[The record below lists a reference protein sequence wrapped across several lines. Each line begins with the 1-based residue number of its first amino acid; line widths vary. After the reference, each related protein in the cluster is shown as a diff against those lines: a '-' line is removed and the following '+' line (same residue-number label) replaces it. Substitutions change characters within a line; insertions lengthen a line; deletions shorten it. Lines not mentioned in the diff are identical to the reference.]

1 MNDFTGL
8 GTGTGFNIAVLLQF
22 VDNAAGAAEPEPEFP
37 LKHGNGNNVLV
48 REPVENDII
57 HFIVPAVVFVEVRF
71 KGCIAVFA
79 EIDLVIGT
87 ALFFP
92 EINDRADLFFRDESA
107 VYALESPGTGFI
119 EHVAFAEQRFR
130 PRAVQNG
137 AGVYGAGN
145 LERYA
150 GGEIIFDK
158 PCDDIDTGALRR
170 KAVRAAR
177 FALRLLCLFA
187 S

>member
-8 GTGTGFNIAVLLQF
+8 GTGTGFDIAVLLQF

-87 ALFFP
+87 ALFFQKSTTARTSSSVTKAPCMRWSPP
-92 EINDRADLFFRDESA
+92 ERGL
-107 VYALESPGTGFI
+107 
-119 EHVAFAEQRFR
+119 
-130 PRAVQNG
+130 
-137 AGVYGAGN
+137 
-145 LERYA
+145 
-150 GGEIIFDK
+150 
-158 PCDDIDTGALRR
+158 
-170 KAVRAAR
+170 
-177 FALRLLCLFA
+177 
-187 S
+187 